1 MCRYY
6 RVALRLET
14 PELGCPA
21 PRPAQ
26 PQPGQT
32 LEVSLLRAAA
42 IQPGVTIFVYLPF
55 KNISEEDVTSP
66 ELGDTVEVDEPLDLE
81 LEILD
86 GRHQLLLPRLGAQQS
101 ATPSIIYYIYISIAS
116 C

>member
-6 RVALRLET
+6 RVALGLET

-86 GRHQLLLPRLGAQQS
+86 GRHQFLLSRLGAQ
-101 ATPSIIYYIYISIAS
+101 
-116 C
+116 

>member
-42 IQPGVTIFVYLPF
+42 IQPGVTIFVLSVYLPF
-55 KNISEEDVTSP
+55 KHMYF
-66 ELGDTVEVDEPLDLE
+66 LGRCDL
-81 LEILD
+81 
-86 GRHQLLLPRLGAQQS
+86 
-101 ATPSIIYYIYISIAS
+101 T
-116 C
+116 

>member
-1 MCRYY
+1 M
-6 RVALRLET
+6 
-14 PELGCPA
+14 
-21 PRPAQ
+21 
-26 PQPGQT
+26 
-32 LEVSLLRAAA
+32 
-42 IQPGVTIFVYLPF
+42 
-55 KNISEEDVTSP
+55 TSP

-101 ATPSIIYYIYISIAS
+101 TTPCLVSMYISTIIYISIAS

>member
-14 PELGCPA
+14 PELRCPA

-101 ATPSIIYYIYISIAS
+101 ATP
-116 C
+116 CLHV